1 MQIIRVAC
9 ELPQR
14 PLGVVSH
21 PFCHLDGPGRSAF
34 PNNQFV
40 RDGTIYTNKKMPND
54 YNLKLSSKILT

>member
-14 PLGVVSH
+14 LLGVVSH